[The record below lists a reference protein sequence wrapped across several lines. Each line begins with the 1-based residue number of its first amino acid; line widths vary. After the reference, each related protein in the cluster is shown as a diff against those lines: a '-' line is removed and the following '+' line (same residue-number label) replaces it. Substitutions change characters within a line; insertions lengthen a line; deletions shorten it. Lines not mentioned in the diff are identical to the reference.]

1 MTNITTPTPDRAD
14 APREAVPCWMIPAR
28 AFRAVS
34 VYPEDGTGKPVVET
48 DVPALAIDNDT
59 GGGLVA
65 RVRAAVDGVVQRS
78 VPTQYAPSEGDLCW
92 LADDLV
98 AAVTRALGVQP

>member
-1 MTNITTPTPDRAD
+1 MTDDTTTDRETVRPATECWLVHDGHWFATSMLRAD
-14 APREAVPCWMIPAR
+14 EIVPG
-28 AFRAVS
+28 
-34 VYPEDGTGKPVVET
+34 DG
-48 DVPALAIDNDT
+48 DVLALAIDNVT

-65 RVRAAVDGVVQRS
+65 RVREAVDGVVQRS